1 MITERGTPFMADQ
14 ATRLRNLVEGKTG
27 NGESLQIIAVT
38 SGKGGVGKTSLAL
51 NLAIGLQKAGQR
63 VLLIDADIGMAN
75 INLLLGR
82 VTTHSLIE
90 LLNYKTRIEDV
101 VEESDFGV
109 KYISGIASVRKMLDA
124 SQEDLRAMQRKII
137 DAASFADTIIIDT
150 GAGLNRYVLEF
161 ILFAREILLVTTSEP
176 AALADAYAIVK
187 ACSEYK
193 SNFRIK
199 LIVNRVR
206 NKNEWKDTADRLN
219 QTTQNFLDIYVE
231 PLGYVYEDRA
241 VSESIIRQEPFLIRS
256 PDSPASRCV
265 KELVR
270 CLTLGVNMRAVP
282 KGWKNILKGIFN

>member
-1 MITERGTPFMADQ
+1 MIDQ
-14 ATRLRNLVEGKTG
+14 ASRLRNLIEGKTG

-51 NLAIGLQKAGQR
+51 NLSIGLQKAGQR

-75 INLLLGR
+75 INLLMGR
-82 VTTHSLIE
+82 VTNRSLIE

-101 VEESDFGV
+101 IEESDFGL
-109 KYISGIASVRKMLDA
+109 KYISGISSIRKMLDA
-124 SQEDLRAMQRKII
+124 SQEDLHAMQRKII
-137 DAASFADTIIIDT
+137 DAAKIVDTIVIDT
-150 GAGLNRYVLEF
+150 GAGLNRFVLEF
-161 ILFAREILLVTTSEP
+161 ILFAREILLVTTSDP

-193 SNFRIK
+193 ANCRIK

-206 NKNEWKDTADRLN
+206 SKNEWKDTAERLN

-241 VSESIIRQEPFLIRS
+241 VSEAIIRQEPFLIRS
-256 PDSPASRCV
+256 PDSAASRCV
-265 KELVR
+265 KALVHCIVTGAR
-270 CLTLGVNMRAVP
+270 MPSVA
-282 KGWKNILKGIFN
+282 KGWKNVLKGIFG